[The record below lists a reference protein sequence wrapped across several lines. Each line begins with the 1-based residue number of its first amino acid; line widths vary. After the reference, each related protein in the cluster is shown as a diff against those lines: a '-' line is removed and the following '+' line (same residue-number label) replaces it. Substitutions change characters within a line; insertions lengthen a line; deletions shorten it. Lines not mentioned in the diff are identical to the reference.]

1 MYHQNEH
8 LGIELTVLVSLVIIG
23 STPNVLASI
32 AEVSHLFTF
41 VLSVP
46 KLRICV
52 AEGVCGNPSESMHK
66 SALHLWHTNHS
77 NHSAESFEYLEPS

>member
-8 LGIELTVLVSLVIIG
+8 LGIELTILVSLVIIG
-23 STPNVLASI
+23 STRNVLASI

-46 KLRICV
+46 KLLICV
-52 AEGVCGNPSESMHK
+52 AERVCGNQSQPMHK
-66 SALHLWHTNHS
+66 SALHL
-77 NHSAESFEYLEPS
+77 